1 MKVIILAG
9 GMGTRLGEITEIL
22 PKPMVL
28 IGNQPILWH
37 IMNIYSSYGF
47 NDFIIALG
55 YKSEVIKKYFI
66 DYKFNNNDL
75 NIDLNNGDITY
86 LNNNYSKNW
95 KVSLI
100 FTGKESNTGGR
111 LKRLKNLI
119 GNNRF
124 MFTYGDGL
132 ADIDINKLIKFHQ
145 ENQKI
150 ATVTAVRPNA
160 RFGELLI
167 ENNLVNHFSEKP
179 QTKDGW
185 VNGGF
190 FVCEPEVFKF
200 IKDDQSSFER
210 ESLEYLSKENQ
221 LAAFKHEG
229 FWQCMDTKRDRD
241 YLIAKWEN
249 GKVEWARNWKI
260 DE

>member
-9 GMGTRLGEITEIL
+9 GMGTRLGEITEIV

-28 IGNQPILWH
+28 IGKQPILWH
-37 IMNIYSSYGF
+37 IMSIYSSYGF
-47 NDFIIALG
+47 NEFIIALG
-55 YKSEVIKKYFI
+55 YKSEVIKKYFL
-66 DYKFNNNDL
+66 DYKFNNNDFS
-75 NIDLNNGDITY
+75 IDLNTGDITF
-86 LNNNYSKNW
+86 LNNNNKNW

-111 LKRLKNLI
+111 LKRLSNLI

-132 ADIDINKLIKFHQ
+132 ADIDINKLIKFHE

-150 ATVTAVRPNA
+150 VTVSAVRPNA

-167 ENNLVNHFSEKP
+167 EDNFVSKFSEKP

-185 VNGGF
+185 INGGF
-190 FVCEPEVFKF
+190 FVCEPEVFNF
-200 IKDDQSSFER
+200 IQDDQSSFER
-210 ESLEYLSKENQ
+210 DSLEYLCKENE
-221 LAAFKHEG
+221 LAAFKHRG

-241 YLIAKWEN
+241 YLISQWKN
-249 GKVEWARNWKI
+249 GKVEWAKNWKI

>member
-1 MKVIILAG
+1 VKVIILAG
-9 GMGTRLGEITEIL
+9 GMGTRLGEITELI

-47 NDFIIALG
+47 NEFIIALG
-55 YKSEVIKKYFI
+55 YKSEIIKKYFI
-66 DYKFNNNDL
+66 DYKANNNDF
-75 NIDLNNGDITY
+75 NIDLNSGKIDF
-86 LNNNYSKNW
+86 LNNNSKNW
-95 KVSLI
+95 KVSLVY
-100 FTGKESNTGGR
+100 TGNNSNTGGR

-132 ADIDINKLIKFHQ
+132 ADIDINQLIKFHK
-145 ENQKI
+145 ENHKI
-150 ATVTAVRPNA
+150 VTVSAVRPNA

-167 ENNLVNHFSEKP
+167 QDNLVNRFSEKP
-179 QTKDGW
+179 QNKDRW

-190 FVCEPEVFKF
+190 FVCEPEVFNF
-200 IKDDQSSFER
+200 IKDDESSFER
-210 ESLEYLSKENQ
+210 ESLEYLWEENE
-221 LAAFKHEG
+221 LAAFKHKG

-241 YLIAKWEN
+241 YLISKWES
-249 GKVEWARNWKI
+249 GEVEWAKNWEKH
-260 DE
+260 

>member
-9 GMGTRLGEITEIL
+9 GMGTRLGEITELI

-47 NDFIIALG
+47 NEFIIALG
-55 YKSEVIKKYFI
+55 YKSEIIKKYFI
-66 DYKFNNNDL
+66 DYKANNNDF
-75 NIDLNNGDITY
+75 NIDLNSGKIDF
-86 LNNNYSKNW
+86 LNNNSKNW
-95 KVSLI
+95 KVSLVY
-100 FTGKESNTGGR
+100 TGNNSNTGGR

-132 ADIDINKLIKFHQ
+132 ADIDINQLIKFHK
-145 ENQKI
+145 ENHKI
-150 ATVTAVRPNA
+150 VTVSAVRPNA

-167 ENNLVNHFSEKP
+167 QDNLVNRFSEKP
-179 QTKDGW
+179 QNKDRW

-190 FVCEPEVFKF
+190 FVCEPEVFNF
-200 IKDDQSSFER
+200 IKDDESSFER
-210 ESLEYLSKENQ
+210 ESLEYLWEENE
-221 LAAFKHEG
+221 LAAFKHKG

-241 YLIAKWEN
+241 YLISKWES
-249 GKVEWARNWKI
+249 GEVEWAKNWEKH
-260 DE
+260 

>member
-9 GMGTRLGEITEIL
+9 GMGTRLGEITELI

-37 IMNIYSSYGF
+37 IMNIYSGYGF
-47 NDFIIALG
+47 NEFIIALG

-66 DYKFNNNDL
+66 DYKLNNNDI
-75 NIDLNNGDITY
+75 NVDLKTGDITF
-86 LNNNYSKNW
+86 LNNNNSKNW

-100 FTGKESNTGGR
+100 YTGKESNTGGR
-111 LKRLKNLI
+111 LKRLRNLI

-132 ADIDINKLIKFHQ
+132 ADIDINKLIKFHK

-150 ATVTAVRPNA
+150 VTVSAVRPNA

-167 ENNLVNHFSEKP
+167 EENFVNKFSEKP

-190 FVCEPEVFKF
+190 FVCEPEVFNF

-210 ESLEYLSKENQ
+210 ESLEYLCKKNE
-221 LAAFKHEG
+221 LAAFKHKG

-241 YLIAKWEN
+241 YLISQWEN
-249 GKVEWARNWKI
+249 GKVEWAKNWKT

>member
-1 MKVIILAG
+1 
-9 GMGTRLGEITEIL
+9 
-22 PKPMVL
+22 
-28 IGNQPILWH
+28 
-37 IMNIYSSYGF
+37 
-47 NDFIIALG
+47 
-55 YKSEVIKKYFI
+55 
-66 DYKFNNNDL
+66 
-75 NIDLNNGDITY
+75 
-86 LNNNYSKNW
+86 
-95 KVSLI
+95 
-100 FTGKESNTGGR
+100 
-111 LKRLKNLI
+111 
-119 GNNRF
+119 

-150 ATVTAVRPNA
+150 VTVSAVRPNA

-167 ENNLVNHFSEKP
+167 EENFVNKFSEKP

-190 FVCEPEVFKF
+190 FVCEPEVFNF

-210 ESLEYLSKENQ
+210 ESLEYLCKKNE
-221 LAAFKHEG
+221 LAAFKHKG

-241 YLIAKWEN
+241 YLISLWEN
-249 GKVEWARNWKI
+249 GKVEWAKNWKT

>member
-9 GMGTRLGEITEIL
+9 GMGSRLGEITEFV

-47 NDFIIALG
+47 NEFIIALG
-55 YKSEVIKKYFI
+55 YKSEVIKKYFV
-66 DYKFNNNDL
+66 DFKLNNNDL
-75 NIDLNNGDITY
+75 NIDTNTGKITF
-86 LNNNYSKNW
+86 LNNNSQNW

-100 FTGKESNTGGR
+100 YTGKYSNTGGR
-111 LKRLKNLI
+111 LKRLKKLI
-119 GNNRF
+119 GNNSF

-132 ADIDINKLIKFHQ
+132 ADIDINQLIKFHQ

-150 ATVTAVRPNA
+150 VTVSAVRPNA
-160 RFGELLI
+160 RFGELI
-167 ENNLVNHFSEKP
+167 IKDNFVHKFSEKP

-190 FVCEPEVFKF
+190 FVCEPEVFNF
-200 IKDDQSSFER
+200 IKDDQSSFES
-210 ESLEYLSKENQ
+210 ESLEYLSKENE
-221 LAAFKHEG
+221 LAAFKHKG

-241 YLIAKWEN
+241 YLISKWEN
-249 GKVEWARNWKI
+249 GKVGWAKNWKI